1 LSAGK
6 AKRITRRPGAT
17 TAASADPQ
25 RHRGNWVIITISDAL
40 TKGEPRLVELG
51 EATSSARPAGP
62 TRTSGATNRPL
73 GLNASSAA
81 RSSPSAAKTT
91 STPTSAS
98 RPRLV
103 EPALTPAPAT
113 TSGTS
118 SSPEPAGRRVA
129 CVDGMQQARST
140 SGDPAS
146 TSLPWWPRREAS
158 KRCRRC
164 SMSVPEAQTRP
175 DSANPPTA
183 GIGRVPHAQLGR
195 RSALPVNVGRGP
207 CPPAAWADLVGGR
220 PCTPRR
226 DPPHHPSHL
235 LRGIP
240 RVVRRPTYYWRQL
253 SPSPAVRERRPPCP
267 RAAATTARREQRPS
281 VAYWRTGGAIQAPFD
296 RDVLRSCVD
305 DPSGRKP
312 TDGLMALRAATDSVP
327 LVPFRCSSFP
337 EFRHPPSFCGCPI

>member
-1 LSAGK
+1 VRADQCRDPSSAPSLLRFSAVCSTRFFTSPPRAHRHRTRRDASHRPRGRCRAWTARRRSANPAPRRPQYPAKLRRAHRRRRERSPVPRLNLEASLAPLSAGK

-118 SSPEPAGRRVA
+118 SSPEPAARRVA

-164 SMSVPEAQTRP
+164 SMSLPKAQTRP

-183 GIGRVPHAQLGR
+183 GSGGCLTHSWDGAQR
-195 RSALPVNVGRGP
+195 
-207 CPPAAWADLVGGR
+207 CP
-220 PCTPRR
+220 
-226 DPPHHPSHL
+226 
-235 LRGIP
+235 
-240 RVVRRPTYYWRQL
+240 
-253 SPSPAVRERRPPCP
+253 
-267 RAAATTARREQRPS
+267 
-281 VAYWRTGGAIQAPFD
+281 
-296 RDVLRSCVD
+296 
-305 DPSGRKP
+305 
-312 TDGLMALRAATDSVP
+312 
-327 LVPFRCSSFP
+327 
-337 EFRHPPSFCGCPI
+337 